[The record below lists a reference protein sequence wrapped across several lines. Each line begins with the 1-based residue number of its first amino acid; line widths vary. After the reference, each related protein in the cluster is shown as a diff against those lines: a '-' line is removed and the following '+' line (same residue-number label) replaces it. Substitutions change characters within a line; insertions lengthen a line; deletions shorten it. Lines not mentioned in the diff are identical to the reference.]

1 MEKEVFKSF
10 YWKLVNILPVVNI
23 YDHLVTEGILTT
35 GDVQEIIHMPRS
47 NLKAS
52 IVLQKIDSSLEAGIT
67 DSFYILL
74 KVMETSLNN
83 DVKVLVSDM
92 RRALMIGE
100 LYM

>member
-1 MEKEVFKSF
+1 MNV
-10 YWKLVNILPVVNI
+10 LPAVNI

-35 GDVQEIIHMPRS
+35 GDVQEIIHEPRS